1 MSLNYL
7 QLLKKQVVQM
17 IHTVHLYQMTIRIQ
31 QSQVQNQARK
41 KQSQA
46 QSQVQNQARKKRSQ
60 AQNQVQNQAR
70 K

>member
-17 IHTVHLYQMTIRIQ
+17 IHTVHLYQMTTKIQ
-31 QSQVQNQARK
+31 QNQVPSQARK
-41 KQSQA
+41 KRNQA
-46 QSQVQNQARKKRSQ
+46 PNQVQNQARKKR
-60 AQNQVQNQAR
+60 NQAP